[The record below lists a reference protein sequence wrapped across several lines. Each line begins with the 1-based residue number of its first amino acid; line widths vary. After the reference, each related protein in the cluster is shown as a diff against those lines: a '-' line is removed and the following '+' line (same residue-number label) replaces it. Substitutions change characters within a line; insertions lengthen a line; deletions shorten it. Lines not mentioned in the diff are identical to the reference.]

1 MLNHSGINNMSFF
14 SFLKAA
20 PKLTDNVFDKDK
32 GLLTQVGSW
41 IGNSQHTEE
50 EKAEMSRDIGKGVQ
64 AYAIAT
70 LQESTERSVTRRL
83 IAVHII
89 KFYTLLVFMTGM
101 TYPISEGWSQV
112 WFNLA
117 TDGVIGGL
125 VIAISIFFYGAHIIR
140 EQAASRG
147 K

>member
-1 MLNHSGINNMSFF
+1 MSFC

-64 AYAIAT
+64 AFAIAT
-70 LQESTERSVTRRL
+70 MQESTQRSKARRD

-89 KFYTLLVFMTGM
+89 KFYTLLIFMTGV
-101 TYPISEGWSQV
+101 THPIDKEWSLV

-117 TDGVIGGL
+117 TDPIIGGL
-125 VIAISIFFYGAHIIR
+125 VIAISVFFYGTHTMRAR
-140 EQAASRG
+140 EAAKKG
-147 K
+147 